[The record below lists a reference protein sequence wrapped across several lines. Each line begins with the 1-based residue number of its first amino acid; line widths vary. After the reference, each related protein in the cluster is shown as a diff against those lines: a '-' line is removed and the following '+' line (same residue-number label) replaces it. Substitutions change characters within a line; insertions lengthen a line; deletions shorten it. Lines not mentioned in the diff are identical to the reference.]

1 MNAAE
6 YQDALDTLTAAA
18 SKVRELQTLRYAR
31 HYALVRDNHILV
43 DKATGLLE
51 IYEHREQAVNEV
63 QPDSEV
69 VEVCIARSPETL
81 QRLNAA
87 AMPTALTGVELERR
101 WDAVAKL
108 LLYLDS
114 LPKGTHE

>member
-6 YQDALDTLTAAA
+6 YQDAIATLVDAAA
-18 SKVRELQTLRYAR
+18 RVQELQALRYAR
-31 HYALVRDNHILV
+31 HYALVRDNRILV

-51 IYEHREQAVNEV
+51 IYEHQEQAVNQI
-63 QPDSEV
+63 QPNSEV

-87 AMPTALTGVELERR
+87 VTPTALTGVELERR

-108 LLYLDS
+108 LLSLDS